1 VIGRARADLP
11 EELEID
17 SSEVSHDHTEVTLCV
32 CLQTPEVTLYSG
44 VCRVGPRKKEGL
56 NLPTMCLLFVFGLNS
71 SCGIFLCLLKEEVK
85 LKCVPC

>member
-1 VIGRARADLP
+1 MIGRARADLP

-56 NLPTMCLLFVFGLNS
+56 NLPTMCLLFVFGQTVAVAFFS
-71 SCGIFLCLLKEEVK
+71 AY
-85 LKCVPC
+85 